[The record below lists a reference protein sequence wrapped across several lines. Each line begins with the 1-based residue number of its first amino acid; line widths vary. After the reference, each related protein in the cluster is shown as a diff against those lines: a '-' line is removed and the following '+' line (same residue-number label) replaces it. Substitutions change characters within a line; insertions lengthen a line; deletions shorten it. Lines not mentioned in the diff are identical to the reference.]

1 MELQPASIILIA
13 VVIIFIALM
22 IYIPVGLWFAA
33 LLSGV
38 KITILELL
46 FMKWRRVP
54 PELIVKSMIMLT
66 KGGVACTREEL
77 EIHFLAGGDVQKVT
91 NTLLQAKAYGK
102 PLSFKEAAQ
111 LDLAK
116 KTSF

>member
-13 VVIIFIALM
+13 AAIILIALI

-33 LLSGV
+33 TLSGV

-66 KGGVACTREEL
+66 KGGVAYTREEL

-91 NTLLQAKAYGK
+91 NALIQAKANGK
-102 PLSFKEAAQ
+102 TLSFKEEAQ

-116 KTSF
+116 KTIV